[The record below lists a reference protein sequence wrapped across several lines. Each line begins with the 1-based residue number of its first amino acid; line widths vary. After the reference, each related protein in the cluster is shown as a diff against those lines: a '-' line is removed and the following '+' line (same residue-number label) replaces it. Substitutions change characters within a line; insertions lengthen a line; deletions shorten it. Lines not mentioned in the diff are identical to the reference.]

1 MKKIILAQPI
11 INLKE
16 SSKYIKK
23 VLEKNFPNEGDQTRL
38 FEKKICNFL
47 KIKYAVCVT
56 SGTTAIFLAL
66 KACGIKVGDEVILE
80 NIRISICLKSEVSRA
95 DTTRAV
101 NGNRQFNYF
110 CFCNLR
116 KV

>member
-38 FEKKICNFL
+38 FEKK
-47 KIKYAVCVT
+47 
-56 SGTTAIFLAL
+56 
-66 KACGIKVGDEVILE
+66 
-80 NIRISICLKSEVSRA
+80 
-95 DTTRAV
+95 
-101 NGNRQFNYF
+101 
-110 CFCNLR
+110 NL
-116 KV
+116 